1 MIEKFKVLFKMGHHG
16 DFENQELPLFTY
28 VSPIDLQHSTYA
40 NDANHYIYELH
51 SIIIGQTSKRF
62 LFELSLVVQK
72 KKY

>member
-40 NDANHYIYELH
+40 KDANHNIYEPH
-51 SIIIGQTSKRF
+51 SI
-62 LFELSLVVQK
+62 
-72 KKY
+72 